1 MTFLSL
7 KKTSSVISYDKSQET
22 DSQMLTRIGKKF
34 VLIFFV
40 LLMSDTLFD
49 WFLGLLDLLFE
60 GIHIVI
66 EAIEYSIELI
76 LESLFQ
82 TNHQQSELIIVNVTL
97 IISLYLV
104 YRFCLATPKL
114 CSKLYSNLTKKASSY
129 FDRKTAYWLELPLIR
144 KIKLASTYCF
154 GITCILF
161 LVTL

>member
-114 CSKLYSNLTKKASSY
+114 YSSLTKKVSSY